1 MFPALAVRGGAM
13 NRKKRGGYM
22 AAPSRFGYCAQT
34 VCLHC
39 ASRLGISDAQ
49 AIGMASALGT
59 GMGHTEICGC
69 ISGAHLV
76 LGLYYGSADTMEE
89 GKLKKPVLLEKV
101 AEFERRFSE
110 KQPHRMCRDM
120 LGMDITQPGV
130 MREAAE
136 KGLFVSVCREMT
148 QRTCEILAD
157 MLDEDAKGPALR

>member
-1 MFPALAVRGGAM
+1 
-13 NRKKRGGYM
+13 M

-59 GMGHTEICGC
+59 GMGHAEICGC

-120 LGMDITQPGV
+120 LGMDITQTD
-130 MREAAE
+130 RDET
-136 KGLFVSVCREMT
+136 LSV
-148 QRTCEILAD
+148 
-157 MLDEDAKGPALR
+157 